1 MTCLANSSLLSFFF
15 LVFLLFIS
23 PSSSKQIEK
32 NPTDGI
38 NIRVICSKTTNPPF
52 CSTVL
57 TTRITNRTDFRSLAK
72 ITIRLAYSSAKE
84 NYAIIGGLLKQTT
97 SAVLKQRYASC
108 SNKYNLAIHG
118 LGQASQSLNSGNYKG
133 VYDGA
138 TSALDASED
147 CEDEFEVPPPEDE
160 KLKRKTTKFV
170 DLSSIVLA
178 VSDYIT

>member
-1 MTCLANSSLLSFFF
+1 MTSLANSSLLSCFF
-15 LVFLLFIS
+15 LVFLFIS

-32 NPTDGI
+32 KPTDDI
-38 NIRVICSKTTNPPF
+38 NVRVICSKTTNPTF

-57 TTRITNRTDFRSLAK
+57 NSQITKRTDIRSLAK

-84 NYAIIGGLLKQTT
+84 NYAIFGGLLNQTT
-97 SAVLKQRYASC
+97 SPVLKQRYASC
-108 SNKYNLAIHG
+108 SNKYNLAISG
-118 LGQASQSLNSGNYKG
+118 LGQATQSLNSGNYKG

-138 TSALDASED
+138 TSAFDAGEN

-178 VSDYIT
+178 VSDYLH

>member
-1 MTCLANSSLLSFFF
+1 MTCMANSSLLSSFF

-23 PSSSKQIEK
+23 PSSSKQIDK
-32 NPTDGI
+32 KPTNGI
-38 NIRVICSKTTNPPF
+38 NIREICSETTNPPF

-57 TTRITNRTDFRSLAK
+57 NSRITKRTDIRSLAN

-84 NYAIIGGLLKQTT
+84 NYAIIGGLLKQTK
-97 SAVLKQRYASC
+97 SPVLKQRYASC
-108 SNKYNLAIHG
+108 SNKYNLAIRG
-118 LGQASQSLNSGNYKG
+118 LGQATQSLNSGNYKG

-138 TSALDASED
+138 TSAFDAGED
-147 CEDEFEVPPPEDE
+147 CKDEFEVPPPEDK

-178 VSDYIT
+178 VFDHLY